1 IFSFLA
7 GSGLTIA
14 FLVVLFKYT
23 IEKKIDEN
31 FEKKL
36 AEHKSEL
43 QSIRDAATFD
53 YQRKMHDFSIYSSN
67 RHSIYNKLY
76 QQVLVATKSIELLS
90 VIPIRVDDLIPENQG
105 EFEDMLYFRKYE
117 FDDNE
122 QYYIEKLWEE

>member
-1 IFSFLA
+1 
-7 GSGLTIA
+7 
-14 FLVVLFKYT
+14 
-23 IEKKIDEN
+23 
-31 FEKKL
+31 
-36 AEHKSEL
+36 
-43 QSIRDAATFD
+43 SIRDAATFD

-122 QYYIEKLWEE
+122 QYYIEKLWEEKDFAKLRTIVIRLENKKRTKDARENHRGLEVIFLENELFL